1 MAYIG
6 RPLVQGTYI
15 KLDSIASL
23 FDGSTKTFSLKSGG
37 ASYKPG
43 SAATL
48 LVSLAGTI
56 QEAQTAYSVSNDEIT
71 FTSAPTS
78 GQACFIIAL
87 GSSVSIGVPADGS
100 VTLPKLASNAR
111 GVGIQSSGTI
121 IGTGVTGLNF
131 IGVGNTFVLNG
142 SVVDVSISGG
152 GAGAGGTWA
161 TYTAGIATN
170 KYVGVNTSTLD
181 DKDLTGVGN
190 SFAGLYIS
198 NGMLIVDN
206 ELNGSQ
212 YIGTAFN
219 GLMAGPVTVN
229 GVLSVDGNYVVV

>member
-78 GQACFIIAL
+78 GQACFIIAFA
-87 GSSVSIGVPADGS
+87 SI
-100 VTLPKLASNAR
+100 TAS
-111 GVGIQSSGTI
+111 
-121 IGTGVTGLNF
+121 
-131 IGVGNTFVLNG
+131 
-142 SVVDVSISGG
+142 
-152 GAGAGGTWA
+152 
-161 TYTAGIATN
+161 
-170 KYVGVNTSTLD
+170 
-181 DKDLTGVGN
+181 
-190 SFAGLYIS
+190 
-198 NGMLIVDN
+198 
-206 ELNGSQ
+206 
-212 YIGTAFN
+212 
-219 GLMAGPVTVN
+219 
-229 GVLSVDGNYVVV
+229 